1 MGIECLKERLL
12 LVNIRNE
19 VMYYVED
26 VVEGVFTFE
35 TEDVLAVD
43 MERVL
48 KSRIILGEREIL
60 TETERGRSY

>member
-1 MGIECLKERLL
+1 M
-12 LVNIRNE
+12 VNIRNE

-35 TEDVLAVD
+35 TEDVLHVD
-43 MERVL
+43 MARVL
-48 KSRIILGEREIL
+48 KSRIIVGEREIL